1 MIYEGIDFFNEEETM
16 FINELLLNFKED
28 EVPGYKRMEYRR
40 DYYRQQV
47 ELLDSMNIKIL
58 DEIKKHT
65 GKEATINATWINRI
79 DDKSNDSD
87 DYHRDETDLSFI
99 YYPTNSFNGGELEC
113 IVNNETINKLI
124 ITNGFII
131 LTNKVKHRVK
141 PVISGVRW
149 SIASFCS
156 FKQIPIKLV

>member
-1 MIYEGIDFFNEEETM
+1 MTNQRHEYICNT
-16 FINELLLNFKED
+16 LNYSNYHEWIFHH
-28 EVPGYKRMEYRR
+28 
-40 DYYRQQV
+40 
-47 ELLDSMNIKIL
+47 S

-124 ITNGFII
+124 ITNG
-131 LTNKVKHRVK
+131 
-141 PVISGVRW
+141 
-149 SIASFCS
+149 
-156 FKQIPIKLV
+156 